1 MKIVKNICEQY
12 FNEGEIEYDDSM
24 SPAIQDYVNVCG
36 LTKKQAEY
44 FLNTCR
50 NYTPTKSMRASW
62 KMPPAVK
69 KATAL
74 HPVELKFTDG
84 WSEYV
89 RNAITNEFEE
99 FETSI
104 KDVYIYF
111 YMITG
116 IDNGCTLCVE
126 GFDLDGNGTPV
137 IENNSLEVGIS
148 RNLAEYGM
156 TTRQYRNL
164 GSTIRNI
171 ITSFEDEE

>member
-1 MKIVKNICEQY
+1 
-12 FNEGEIEYDDSM
+12 
-24 SPAIQDYVNVCG
+24 
-36 LTKKQAEY
+36 
-44 FLNTCR
+44 
-50 NYTPTKSMRASW
+50 MRASW

-69 KATAL
+69 KTAAL

-89 RNAITNEFEE
+89 RNSIANEFEE

-104 KDVYIYF
+104 KDISIYF
-111 YMITG
+111 YMVTEA
-116 IDNGCTLCVE
+116 DSACTLCVE
-126 GFDLDGNGTPV
+126 GFDLYGNGTPV
-137 IENNSLEVGIS
+137 IENGILEIGIS

-156 TTRQYRNL
+156 TVRQYRNL

>member
-12 FNEGEIEYDDSM
+12 FNEKEIVYDDSA
-24 SPAIQDYVNVCG
+24 PPIVQDYVSVCG
-36 LTKKQAEY
+36 LTEKQAEY
-44 FLNTCR
+44 FLTTCK
-50 NYTPTKSMRASW
+50 NYTPTRSMRASW

-69 KATAL
+69 KTAAL

-89 RNAITNEFEE
+89 RNSIANEFEE

-104 KDVYIYF
+104 KDISIYF
-111 YMITG
+111 YMVTSV
-116 IDNGCTLCVE
+116 DSACTLCVE
-126 GFDLDGNGTPV
+126 GFDLHGNGTPI
-137 IENNSLEVGIS
+137 IENGILEIGIS

-156 TTRQYRNL
+156 TVRQYRNI

>member
-1 MKIVKNICEQY
+1 
-12 FNEGEIEYDDSM
+12 
-24 SPAIQDYVNVCG
+24 
-36 LTKKQAEY
+36 
-44 FLNTCR
+44 
-50 NYTPTKSMRASW
+50 
-62 KMPPAVK
+62 MPPAVK
-69 KATAL
+69 KASTI